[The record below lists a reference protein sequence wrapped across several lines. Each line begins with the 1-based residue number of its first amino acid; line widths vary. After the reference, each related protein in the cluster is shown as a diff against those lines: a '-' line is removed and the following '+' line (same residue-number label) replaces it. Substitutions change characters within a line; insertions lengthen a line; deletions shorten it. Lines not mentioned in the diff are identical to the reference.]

1 MGRVR
6 PWQTPVPTLTSLFF
20 RPFGDWK
27 FPETKAGEYNLL
39 CLVEFSSFLYKPQ
52 ADCQHPVFNNRG
64 QYLYFGLHLPS
75 KFLISKEPFKIA
87 KLYTDVNAR
96 LRVLVNLLPV
106 GIQNKKSVK
115 VYVFYL
121 KPFI

>member
-52 ADCQHPVFNNRG
+52 ADCQHPVFIIEG
-64 QYLYFGLHLPS
+64 SIYILDF
-75 KFLISKEPFKIA
+75 ISQ
-87 KLYTDVNAR
+87 VN
-96 LRVLVNLLPV
+96 
-106 GIQNKKSVK
+106 
-115 VYVFYL
+115 F
-121 KPFI
+121 